1 MSMTDALRFDP
12 SAVTVRAGETL
23 RFVNDSGQAHTVT
36 AYEDS
41 LPPGVEYFASGS
53 FEDEDEARENVAGG
67 LIAPGETFE
76 VTVSGPGRVPYF
88 CIPHEGQRMTGTIVV
103 EGAEDG

>member
-23 RFVNDSGQAHTVT
+23 RFVNDSNQAHTVT

-41 LPPGVEYFASGS
+41 LPPGMEYFASGGFDS
-53 FEDEDEARENVAGG
+53 EEGARENVTEG

-76 VTVSGPGRVPYF
+76 VTITAPGRVPYF

-103 EGAEDG
+103 EGGQEG